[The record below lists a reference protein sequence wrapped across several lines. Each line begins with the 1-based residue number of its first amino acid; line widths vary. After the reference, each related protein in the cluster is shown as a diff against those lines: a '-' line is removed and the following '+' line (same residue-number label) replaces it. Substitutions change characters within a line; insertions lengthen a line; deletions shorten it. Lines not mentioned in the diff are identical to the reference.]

1 MAWYVLE
8 PSELQDSA
16 PIFRGVVTSSLLVL
30 RKMANIYVP
39 QSSAPISATPS
50 SSKVFNNTKTK

>member
-16 PIFRGVVTSSLLVL
+16 PVTPRVVTSSLLVL

-39 QSSAPISATPS
+39 QSSAPTSAIPS
-50 SSKVFNNTKTK
+50 SCKVSNSMKTK